1 MNFFCIR
8 EICCRKKLVLGS
20 MSTKRIRAII
30 KRFEETSK
38 LEVQPGR
45 AINVLHHIL
54 VMASRQLLKHSP
66 RVRAVS
72 READCSDSTIQKVLR
87 KRNAPLLVHDPP
99 IPGAA

>member
-1 MNFFCIR
+1 M
-8 EICCRKKLVLGS
+8 
-20 MSTKRIRAII
+20 I
-30 KRFEETSK
+30 KRFEDTSK

-45 AINVLHHIL
+45 GHKRVTPIL
-54 VMASRQLLKHSP
+54 VRASRQLLKHSP